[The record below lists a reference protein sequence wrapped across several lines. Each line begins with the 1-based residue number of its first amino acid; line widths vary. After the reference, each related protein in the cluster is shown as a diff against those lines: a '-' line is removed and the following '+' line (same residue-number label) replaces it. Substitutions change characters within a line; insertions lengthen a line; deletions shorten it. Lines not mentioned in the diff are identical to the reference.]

1 MTKKIISFHLLFL
14 LTMFVSAQNQLL
26 ETIPE
31 INYEKFQLDN
41 GLTVVVHQDKKVPMV
56 AVNVWYHVG
65 SKNEKVG
72 KTGFAHL
79 FEHLMFNGTENYN
92 SEYFEPFE
100 QVGATDQNGTTNS
113 DRTNYFQNVPT
124 NALDLALWMESD
136 RMGHILDVIDQE
148 KLDEQR
154 GVVQNEKRQGENRP
168 YGKAFLKISNGAYP
182 KGHPYSWSTIG
193 SMEDLDAATLD
204 DVKEWFKTYYGP
216 NNAVVVLAGDIDLKT
231 AKEKMNLYFGDI
243 PAGPPL
249 SKPMKWIGKRTEEK
263 REVLYDNVP
272 QTAIYKVWNTPGYDS
287 DDEVL
292 LSLAA
297 NVFSDQKNSPL
308 YRELV
313 YEKQIST
320 GVSASYIGREISGL
334 FYIVAEVAPN
344 SDPKEVEEALDAA
357 LANYIEEGPNQ
368 DLLEAE
374 KTKTYASFIR
384 GLQRI
389 GGFGGKSDILASCEV
404 YYKNPGCYKDYLEN
418 LLSVNKDDIK
428 TSLSK
433 WIDDTPYVLTI
444 SPEKKY
450 SVSETNL
457 KRDDGIPYPT
467 EKVSYQ
473 FPEIKTSTLK
483 NGSKIVLSQRSNL
496 PIVQI
501 QILFNRGYA
510 EENNRTLGHTNFMMD
525 MLNEG
530 TKNYNALEFDS
541 EVNKIGSSIGYG
553 SSLDSS
559 VINISSLKPNLD
571 RTLDLVKETMLY
583 PTFDKNEIERIKK
596 LSLASI
602 EQELNQP
609 RALAY
614 RKIGELLYGAKHPYG
629 KPLTGSGTLES
640 IRSIKKNNLEE
651 KFKSVINSNHSTF
664 IVVGDINMQEAKN
677 LLNKKFGDWKSKKP
691 NKSKTLFTAN
701 LPKSRTIYLVD
712 KPNAIQSFI
721 VSGQLIPPSATSD
734 EIEIAYMNY
743 AIGGSFTSR
752 LNMNLRED
760 KGWSYGV
767 RNRLSDNLGQRLFLV
782 NAPVQTDKTADSI
795 KEIINEYE
803 NYLGKNP
810 ITTEE
815 LTKAK
820 NSRILRLPGQYETI
834 GALLGGISNI
844 VKYERDYD
852 YLNKLSESL
861 DKPTLEKIRET
872 AIKYIRPDQWTWLI
886 VGDVKEIQ
894 EKIEALDIGEV
905 IVLD

>member
-1 MTKKIISFHLLFL
+1 M
-14 LTMFVSAQNQLL
+14 
-26 ETIPE
+26 
-31 INYEKFQLDN
+31 
-41 GLTVVVHQDKKVPMV
+41 
-56 AVNVWYHVG
+56 
-65 SKNEKVG
+65 
-72 KTGFAHL
+72 
-79 FEHLMFNGTENYN
+79 
-92 SEYFEPFE
+92 
-100 QVGATDQNGTTNS
+100 
-113 DRTNYFQNVPT
+113 
-124 NALDLALWMESD
+124 
-136 RMGHILDVIDQE
+136 
-148 KLDEQR
+148 
-154 GVVQNEKRQGENRP
+154 
-168 YGKAFLKISNGAYP
+168 
-182 KGHPYSWSTIG
+182 
-193 SMEDLDAATLD
+193 
-204 DVKEWFKTYYGP
+204 
-216 NNAVVVLAGDIDLKT
+216 
-231 AKEKMNLYFGDI
+231 
-243 PAGPPL
+243 
-249 SKPMKWIGKRTEEK
+249 
-263 REVLYDNVP
+263 
-272 QTAIYKVWNTPGYDS
+272 
-287 DDEVL
+287 
-292 LSLAA
+292 
-297 NVFSDQKNSPL
+297 
-308 YRELV
+308 
-313 YEKQIST
+313 
-320 GVSASYIGREISGL
+320 
-334 FYIVAEVAPN
+334 
-344 SDPKEVEEALDAA
+344 
-357 LANYIEEGPNQ
+357 
-368 DLLEAE
+368 
-374 KTKTYASFIR
+374 
-384 GLQRI
+384 
-389 GGFGGKSDILASCEV
+389 ASCEV

-450 SVSETNL
+450 SVSETDL

-571 RTLDLVKETMLY
+571 KTLDLVKETMLY

-609 RALAY
+609 RAVAY
-614 RKIGELLYGAKHPYG
+614 RKIGELLYGTRHPYG
-629 KPLTGSGTLES
+629 KPLTGSGTMES

-664 IVVGDINMQEAKN
+664 IVVGDITMQEAKN

-844 VKYERDYD
+844 VKYEREYD
-852 YLNKLSESL
+852 YLNRLSESL
-861 DKPTLEKIRET
+861 DKPTLEDIRET
-872 AIKYIRPDQWTWLI
+872 AKKYIRPDQWTWLI